1 MRRSVINTRSQNK
14 VTKDRV
20 EGETKMPPNKDLVEI
35 ADNNRDASADGHP
48 PSQHV
53 VYISRTVTVKEIS
66 LDLG

>member
-20 EGETKMPPNKDLVEI
+20 ERETEMPPNENLVKI

-53 VYISRTVTVKEIS
+53 MHISRTLTVKVIS